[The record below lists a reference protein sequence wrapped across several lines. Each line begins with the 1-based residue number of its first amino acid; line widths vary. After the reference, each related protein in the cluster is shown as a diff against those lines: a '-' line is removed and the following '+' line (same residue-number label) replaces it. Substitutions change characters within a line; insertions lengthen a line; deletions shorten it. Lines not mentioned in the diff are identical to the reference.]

1 MYSNKEVH
9 LCSISN
15 IESGTCLEDC
25 KFCTQSI
32 KNDTNV
38 QRYKKKAIEEI
49 VQEAKIAKAHHAS
62 GFCLVS
68 AGKELTDVKLEYILE
83 IVHALKKENL
93 GLNINACNGLAS
105 LDKLKALKHAGV
117 ALYNHN
123 LEASQSFYP
132 TLCTTHT
139 WQERYQTCLHVKEAG
154 LHLACGGIFG
164 VGETCEDRLS
174 LFESIETLQPT
185 IVPLNFF
192 FTTQKLSLPDNTLSR
207 QEAFELIHL
216 TREKIPSA
224 NIVMIGGGREAMFQ
238 EEQYDVFKYGA
249 NSFIIGNYLT
259 TEGAKANNDLEMLR
273 EEGYTILHH

>member
-1 MYSNKEVH
+1 MYRNKEVH
-9 LCSISN
+9 LCAISN

-25 KFCTQSI
+25 RFCTQSI
-32 KNDTNV
+32 KNNTNV

-68 AGKELTDVKLEYILE
+68 AGKELTDAKLEYILE
-83 IVHALKKENL
+83 ILHALKKENL

-105 LDKLKALKHAGV
+105 LDKLKALKNAGV

-132 TLCTTHT
+132 NVCTTHT
-139 WQERYQTCLHVKEAG
+139 WEERYQTCLHVKEAG
-154 LHLACGGIFG
+154 LLLACGGIFG
-164 VGETCEDRLS
+164 VGETGEDRLS
-174 LFESIETLQPT
+174 LFESIEAVKPT

-192 FTTQKLSLPDNTLSR
+192 FTTQKLSLPDNTLLR
-207 QEAFELIHL
+207 QEAFELIRL
-216 TREKIPSA
+216 AREKIPSA
-224 NIVMIGGGREAMFQ
+224 KIIMIGGGREAMFK
-238 EEQYDVFKYGA
+238 EEQYDVFAYGA

-259 TEGAKANNDLEMLR
+259 TEGEKANKDLEMLR
-273 EEGYTILHH
+273 EKGYTLLHH